1 MTLSLSNIYTAPSLG
16 LSQPQFD
23 VSALSTHPSVTFG
36 NQVVITATPSG
47 SSTPVTLVEGVDW
60 NYNRF
65 TDKVTFVSGA
75 VPNGATILF
84 SMNPSFTSFA
94 DTFSDL
100 GSAPAKATKLRD
112 DHLLTLCQDLDNRI
126 NLVSTGN
133 VTAVFSL
140 LNTAGDSL
148 NGDITL
154 QSDSNI
160 NIGFSSQVIN
170 FSAPQVGTNAT
181 NIGTLQTSL
190 GTAESNIATLQSKN
204 FVPDTATAST
214 GDVVTYDSTS
224 NIVWAAPT
232 GGSGGDPT
240 NLNGLNDVT
249 LSSVT
254 ANQVLVSD
262 ADGNFTN
269 QNFAA
274 SNITGLAAVATSGSY
289 SDLISK
295 PNITVTD
302 NRVTP
307 ATCDFEFVQANNTAG
322 SVLRYDGS
330 NFKLDKLNFDD
341 LAGGVGFQDLT
352 GTPNFGIEDLDDV
365 ANYDPNGNDAL
376 KVAQLNSLGNQVIWQ
391 TLPSQTAGEAQIWS
405 AYFDYDP
412 TAADLND
419 VGNPSAISANGY
431 VAFRNDP
438 LWNFSPS
445 VIRGQ
450 FRGTSGPSTVV
461 NWDSASTGGNVVYT
475 TLNPPGALMQ
485 PGDGFGANYAFAVS
499 SDGIYRV
506 RLQGV
511 FSCNHTLQ
519 SYQIKPLS
527 MAVLKNQIADG
538 SPSWGRDPVIAR
550 ADTNVSSG
558 SDEGADDIVVSLSC
572 ERIISLNSTDRL
584 FCVVN
589 QRTQSVYMSSANW
602 IIEKIG

>member
-16 LSQPQFD
+16 LAQPQFD

-47 SSTPVTLVEGVDW
+47 SSTPATLVEGVDW

-75 VPNGATILF
+75 VPTGATILF
-84 SMNPSFTSFA
+84 SMNPSYTSFG

-112 DHLLTLCQDLDNRI
+112 DHLLTLCQDLDTRI
-126 NLVSTGN
+126 NLVSTGS

-140 LNTAGDSL
+140 LNTAGDSI
-148 NGDITL
+148 NGNITL
-154 QSDSNI
+154 QGDSNI

-190 GTAESNIATLQSKN
+190 GTAETNIATLQGKN

-214 GDVVTYDSTS
+214 NNVVTYDSTG

-240 NLNGLNDVT
+240 NLNGLSDVT
-249 LSSVT
+249 LNSVS

-262 ADGNFTN
+262 GSGLFTN

-274 SNITGLAAVATSGSY
+274 SSITGLAAVATSGSY
-289 SDLISK
+289 SDLINE
-295 PNITVTD
+295 PNITWTD
-302 NRVTP
+302 SRSST
-307 ATCDFEFVQANNTAG
+307 ATCDIELLQANNTAG

-330 NFKLDKLNFDD
+330 NFKLAKLDFDD

-352 GTPNFGIEDLDDV
+352 GTPNFGIEALNDV

-376 KVAQLNSLGNQVIWQ
+376 KIAQLNSTGTQVTWQ
-391 TLPSQTAGEAQIWS
+391 TLPSQSAGEAQIWS

-412 TAADLND
+412 TAVDLND
-419 VGNPSAISANGY
+419 VSNPGGVSPSGY
-431 VAFRNDP
+431 VGFRNNP
-438 LWNFSPS
+438 LWDFQGSTAP
-445 VIRGQ
+445 GQ
-450 FRGTSGPSTVV
+450 LKGTSGNTTIID
-461 NWDSASTGGNVVYT
+461 WDANDTNNTVVYT
-475 TLNPPGALMQ
+475 TLNPPGTLISS
-485 PGDGFGANYAFAVS
+485 GSGSGFGFNIASAGV
-499 SDGIYRV
+499 YRI
-506 RLQGV
+506 RLQGTFAA
-511 FSCNHTLQ
+511 FSD
-519 SYQIKPLS
+519 SQIDKLS
-527 MAVLKNQIADG
+527 MAVLKNDPTDG
-538 SPSWGRDPVIAR
+538 NFVYSRDPVIAR

-558 SDEGADDIVVSLSC
+558 DNSGADNVVVSLSC
-572 ERIISLNSTDRL
+572 ERIISLLSTDRL

-589 QRTQSVYMSSANW
+589 LSTSNVYMTSGNW
-602 IIEKIG
+602 IIEKLG

>member
-1 MTLSLSNIYTAPSLG
+1 MALSLSNIYTAPSLG

-65 TDKVTFVSGA
+65 TDKVTFVSGS

-84 SMNPSFTSFA
+84 SMNPSYTSFG

-112 DHLLTLCQDLDNRI
+112 DHLLTLCQDLDSRI
-126 NLVSTGN
+126 NLITTGS

-148 NGDITL
+148 NGNITL

-160 NIGFSSQVIN
+160 SIGFSSQVIT

-262 ADGNFTN
+262 SSGNFTN

-330 NFKLDKLNFDD
+330 NFKLDKLDFDD

-365 ANYDPNGNDAL
+365 ANYDSNDGL
-376 KVAQLNSLGNQVIWQ
+376 KIAQLNSTGTQVTWQ
-391 TLPSQTAGEAQIWS
+391 TLPSQSAGEAQIWS

-412 TAADLND
+412 TAVDLND
-419 VGNPSAISANGY
+419 VSVPGTVSPSGY
-431 VAFRNDP
+431 VGFRNNP
-438 LWNFSPS
+438 LWDFQNDIFP
-445 VIRGQ
+445 GQ
-450 FRGTSGPSTVV
+450 LKGETGNSTIID
-461 NWDSASTGGNVVYT
+461 WDANDTNNTVVYT
-475 TLNPPGALMQ
+475 TLNPPGTLRTTN
-485 PGDGFGANYAFAVS
+485 PGAGYGFDIA
-499 SDGIYRV
+499 SDGVYRI

-511 FSCNHTLQ
+511 FAAFADS
-519 SYQIKPLS
+519 QIDKLR
-527 MAVLKNQIADG
+527 MAVLKSDPADG
-538 SPSWGRDPVIAR
+538 NFIYGRDPVIAR

-558 SDEGADDIVVSLSC
+558 DNSGADNVVVSLSC
-572 ERIISLNSTDRL
+572 ERIINLLSTDRL
-584 FCVVN
+584 FCIVN
-589 QRTQSVYMSSANW
+589 VSTPNVFMTSGNW
-602 IIEKIG
+602 IIEKLG

>member
-65 TDKVTFVSGA
+65 TDKVTFVSGS

-84 SMNPSFTSFA
+84 SMNPSYTSFG

-126 NLVSTGN
+126 NLVSTGS

-160 NIGFSSQVIN
+160 NIGFSSQVIT

-181 NIGTLQTSL
+181 NIGTLQTNL
-190 GTAESNIATLQSKN
+190 GTAESNIATLQGKN
-204 FVPDTATAST
+204 FVPDTSTAST

-224 NIVWAAPT
+224 NIVWAAP
-232 GGSGGDPT
+232 SGGPSGELGADD
-240 NLNGLNDVT
+240 LNDLDDVS
-249 LSSVT
+249 LSGVT

-262 ADGNFTN
+262 SSGNFTN
-269 QNFAA
+269 QNLAA
-274 SNITGLAAVATSGSY
+274 SNITGLASVATSGSY
-289 SDLISK
+289 SDLINE
-295 PNITVTD
+295 PNITWTD
-302 NRVTP
+302 SRINN
-307 ATCDFEFVQANNTAG
+307 AGTCDIELLQVYNTAG
-322 SVLRYDGS
+322 SVLRYDGN
-330 NFKLDKLNFDD
+330 NFKLNKLDFND
-341 LAGGVGFQDLT
+341 LSGGVNFQDLT
-352 GTPNFGIEDLDDV
+352 GTPNFGIEALNDV
-365 ANYDPNGNDAL
+365 ADYGTGDGL
-376 KVAQLNSLGNQVIWQ
+376 KVAQLNSTATQVTWADLPNQQ
-391 TLPSQTAGEAQIWS
+391 AGQAQIWS
-405 AYFDYDP
+405 AYFDFDP
-412 TAADLND
+412 TRVDLNGLSD
-419 VGNPSAISANGY
+419 PDAVSPAGY
-431 VAFRNDP
+431 VGFRNNP
-438 LWNFSPS
+438 LWVFLNNQLPGRLTGIRGSSAS
-445 VIRGQ
+445 VIDWDADDTNNTIEY
-450 FRGTSGPSTVV
+450 TS
-461 NWDSASTGGNVVYT
+461 
-475 TLNPPGALMQ
+475 LNPPGALRTTN
-485 PGDGFGANYAFAVS
+485 PGAGYGFEIA
-499 SDGIYRV
+499 SDGVYRI

-511 FSCNHTLQ
+511 FAA
-519 SYQIKPLS
+519 YQNSQIDKLS
-527 MAVLKNQIADG
+527 MAVLKNDPANGIFF
-538 SPSWGRDPVIAR
+538 SWGEDPVIAR

-558 SDEGADDIVVSLSC
+558 DNSGADEVVLSLSC
-572 ERIISLNSTDRL
+572 ERIINLTSNDRL
-584 FCVVN
+584 FCVAHCG
-589 QRTQSVYMSSANW
+589 QSNVFMTSGNW

>member
-36 NQVVITATPSG
+36 NQVVITSTPSG

-84 SMNPSFTSFA
+84 SMNPSYTSFG

-126 NLVSTGN
+126 NLITTGN

-160 NIGFSSQVIN
+160 NIGFSSQVIT

-232 GGSGGDPT
+232 GGSGGNPT
-240 NLNGLNDVT
+240 NLNGLSDVT

-262 ADGNFTN
+262 SDGNFTN

-274 SNITGLAAVATSGSY
+274 SSITGLAAVATSGSY
-289 SDLISK
+289 SDLINE
-295 PNITVTD
+295 PNITWTD
-302 NRVTP
+302 SRSSP
-307 ATCDFEFVQANNTAG
+307 ATCDIELLQANNTAG

-330 NFKLDKLNFDD
+330 NFKLAKLDFDD
-341 LAGGVGFQDLT
+341 LSGGVGFQDLT

-365 ANYDPNGNDAL
+365 ANYDGNDGL
-376 KVAQLNSLGNQVIWQ
+376 KIAQLNSTGTQVTWQ
-391 TLPSQTAGEAQIWS
+391 TLPSQSAGEAQIWS

-419 VGNPSAISANGY
+419 VSVPGTVSPNGY
-431 VAFRNDP
+431 VGFRNNP
-438 LWNFSPS
+438 LWNFQNDILP
-445 VIRGQ
+445 GQ
-450 FRGTSGPSTVV
+450 LKGVTGNSTIID
-461 NWDSASTGGNVVYT
+461 WDANDTNNTVVYT
-475 TLNPPGALMQ
+475 TLNPPGTLRTTN
-485 PGDGFGANYAFAVS
+485 PGGGYGFDIA
-499 SDGIYRV
+499 SDGVYRI
-506 RLQGV
+506 RLQGTFAA
-511 FSCNHTLQ
+511 FSD
-519 SYQIKPLS
+519 SQIDKLR
-527 MAVLKNQIADG
+527 MAVLKSDPADG
-538 SPSWGRDPVIAR
+538 NFIYGRDPVIAR

-558 SDEGADDIVVSLSC
+558 DNDGADNVVVSLSC
-572 ERIISLNSTDRL
+572 ERIINLLSTDRL

-589 QRTQSVYMSSANW
+589 VSTSSVFMTSGNW
-602 IIEKIG
+602 IIEKLG

>member
-1 MTLSLSNIYTAPSLG
+1 M
-16 LSQPQFD
+16 
-23 VSALSTHPSVTFG
+23 SALSTHPSVTFG
-36 NQVVITATPSG
+36 NQVVITSTPSG

-84 SMNPSFTSFA
+84 SMNPSYTSFG

-126 NLVSTGN
+126 NLITTGN

-160 NIGFSSQVIN
+160 NIGFSSQVIT
-170 FSAPQVGTNAT
+170 FSAPQGGKTNAT

-232 GGSGGDPT
+232 GGSGGNPT
-240 NLNGLNDVT
+240 NLNGLSDVT

-262 ADGNFTN
+262 SDGNFTN

-274 SNITGLAAVATSGSY
+274 SSITGLAAVATSGSY
-289 SDLISK
+289 SDLINE
-295 PNITVTD
+295 PNITWTD
-302 NRVTP
+302 SRSSP
-307 ATCDFEFVQANNTAG
+307 ATCDIELLQANNTAG

-330 NFKLDKLNFDD
+330 NFKLAKLDFDD
-341 LAGGVGFQDLT
+341 LSGGVGFQDLT

-365 ANYDPNGNDAL
+365 ANYDGNDGL
-376 KVAQLNSLGNQVIWQ
+376 KIAQLNSTGTQVTWQ
-391 TLPSQTAGEAQIWS
+391 TLPSQSAGEAQIWS

-419 VGNPSAISANGY
+419 VSVPGTVSPNGY
-431 VAFRNDP
+431 V
-438 LWNFSPS
+438 
-445 VIRGQ
+445 
-450 FRGTSGPSTVV
+450 
-461 NWDSASTGGNVVYT
+461 
-475 TLNPPGALMQ
+475 
-485 PGDGFGANYAFAVS
+485 GF
-499 SDGIYRV
+499 
-506 RLQGV
+506 
-511 FSCNHTLQ
+511 
-519 SYQIKPLS
+519 
-527 MAVLKNQIADG
+527 
-538 SPSWGRDPVIAR
+538 
-550 ADTNVSSG
+550 
-558 SDEGADDIVVSLSC
+558 
-572 ERIISLNSTDRL
+572 RIILYGIFKMIYFPAS
-584 FCVVN
+584 
-589 QRTQSVYMSSANW
+589 
-602 IIEKIG
+602 

>member
-47 SSTPVTLVEGVDW
+47 SSTPTTLVEGVDW

-75 VPNGATILF
+75 VPTGATILF
-84 SMNPSFTSFA
+84 SMNPSYTSFG

-112 DHLLTLCQDLDNRI
+112 DHLLTLCQDLDSRI
-126 NLVSTGN
+126 NLITTGN

-160 NIGFSSQVIN
+160 NIGFSSQVIT

-190 GTAESNIATLQSKN
+190 GTAESNIATLQGKN

-214 GDVVTYDSTS
+214 DDVVTYDSTG

-232 GGSGGDPT
+232 GSPSGDPT
-240 NLNGLNDVT
+240 SLNGLSDVS
-249 LSSVT
+249 LSGVS

-262 ADGNFTN
+262 SSGNFTN

-274 SNITGLAAVATSGSY
+274 SSITGLAAVATSGSY
-289 SDLISK
+289 SDLINE
-295 PNITVTD
+295 PNITWTD
-302 NRVTP
+302 SRVSP
-307 ATCDFEFVQANNTAG
+307 ATCDIELLQANNTAG

-330 NFKLDKLNFDD
+330 NFKLAKLDFDD

-365 ANYDPNGNDAL
+365 ADYTTNDGL
-376 KVAQLNSLGNQVIWQ
+376 KIAQLNSTGTQVTWQ
-391 TLPSQTAGEAQIWS
+391 TLPSQSAGEAQIWS

-412 TAADLND
+412 TAVDLND
-419 VGNPSAISANGY
+419 VGNPSAVSPSGY
-431 VAFRNDP
+431 VGFRNNP
-438 LWNFSPS
+438 LWNFQNTIAP
-445 VIRGQ
+445 GQ
-450 FRGTSGPSTVV
+450 FKGTTGNSTIID
-461 NWDSASTGGNVVYT
+461 WDANDTNNTVVYT
-475 TLNPPGALMQ
+475 TLNPPGTLISS
-485 PGDGFGANYAFAVS
+485 GSGSGYGFDIA
-499 SDGIYRV
+499 SDGVYRI
-506 RLQGV
+506 RLQGTFAA
-511 FSCNHTLQ
+511 FSD
-519 SYQIKPLS
+519 SQIDKLR
-527 MAVLKNQIADG
+527 MAVLKNDPADG
-538 SPSWGRDPVIAR
+538 NFVYGRDPVIAR

-558 SDEGADDIVVSLSC
+558 DDSGADDVVVSLSC
-572 ERIISLNSTDRL
+572 ERIINLLSTDRL

-589 QRTQSVYMSSANW
+589 LSTSGVYMTSGNW
-602 IIEKIG
+602 IIEKLG